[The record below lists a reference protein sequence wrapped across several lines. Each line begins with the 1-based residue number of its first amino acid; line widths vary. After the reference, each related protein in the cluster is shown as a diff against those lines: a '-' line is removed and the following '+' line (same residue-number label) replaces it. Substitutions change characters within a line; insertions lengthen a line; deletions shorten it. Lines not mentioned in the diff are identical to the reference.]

1 MTNEL
6 IKKEQAKV
14 DTMDFKEYA
23 KDLSITEEEF
33 KTMVKFGI
41 YTMDKTLDE
50 LMSAG
55 EYWYLSL

>member
-1 MTNEL
+1 MTNEQ
-6 IKKEQAKV
+6 IKKEQVKV

-33 KTMVKFGI
+33 KVLVKTSI

>member
-1 MTNEL
+1 MTNEQ

-23 KDLSITEEEF
+23 KDLSISEEEF
-33 KTMVKFGI
+33 KTLVKFSI

>member
-1 MTNEL
+1 MTNEQ

-23 KDLSITEEEF
+23 KDLSISEEEF
-33 KTMVKFGI
+33 KALVKFSI
-41 YTMDKTLDE
+41 YTMDKTLNE